1 MDIGLLALGLLVF
14 AISVGLVGRRLKKD
28 ERARAARQWEERERQ
43 LDRRK
48 PVATPEDI
56 LERRARR
63 G

>member
-1 MDIGLLALGLLVF
+1 MDVTLLALGLLVF
-14 AISVGLVGRRLKKD
+14 VISVGLVRWRLEQDKRVR
-28 ERARAARQWEERERQ
+28 EARQWEERERQ